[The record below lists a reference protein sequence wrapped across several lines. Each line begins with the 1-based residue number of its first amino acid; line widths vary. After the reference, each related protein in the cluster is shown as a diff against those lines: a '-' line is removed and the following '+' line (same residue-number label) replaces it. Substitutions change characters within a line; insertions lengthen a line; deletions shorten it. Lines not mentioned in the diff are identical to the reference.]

1 MLFDNKNAVTEFYP
15 TFLKE
20 DRSFLRKIYE
30 MLSNAE
36 SHVYIVC
43 PWITLGEELVVPL
56 ENALTNNLN
65 FELYLITKLLKE
77 DVYNRIQQL
86 EDIEKWMDILK
97 GQMHVKYNNNVH
109 SKMIIVDGNEVIVG
123 SSNLTGSGL
132 GSSRDYEGV
141 PQIESNIYTTN
152 KQAVQEATDFFS
164 KIWYHKGSKDY
175 DNEKYVLS
183 CKSHNLSGIFQKYK
197 NDFWKIAKQEGIYVE
212 NDKISFKGIIAYL
225 DKNKAYITG
234 KNRKD
239 IAISISNDG
248 YIFKNRKIGDEIF
261 IRGNIHADDL
271 DEFQV
276 TLDSSFKRKI
286 EEQSTPSKKSKLSN
300 LKPGLRYI
308 SLNAVVA
315 NINKPFKLETKYGE
329 KYLTL
334 IELQDESGRIV
345 FELWGDTPN
354 NPLKVGKKIE
364 IINAYTKDY
373 DGNIRLALH
382 KNGEINHRS

>member
-109 SKMIIVDGNEVIVG
+109 SKMIIVDGSEVIVG

-141 PQIESNIYTTN
+141 PQIESNIYTTD
-152 KQAVQEATDFFS
+152 KQAVQEATDFSAKFGTIKVPKITIMKNTFYPVNPIIFLGFS
-164 KIWYHKGSKDY
+164 KNIKMISG
-175 DNEKYVLS
+175 
-183 CKSHNLSGIFQKYK
+183 KSQ
-197 NDFWKIAKQEGIYVE
+197 
-212 NDKISFKGIIAYL
+212 
-225 DKNKAYITG
+225 NK
-234 KNRKD
+234 K
-239 IAISISNDG
+239 
-248 YIFKNRKIGDEIF
+248 
-261 IRGNIHADDL
+261 
-271 DEFQV
+271 EFM
-276 TLDSSFKRKI
+276 
-286 EEQSTPSKKSKLSN
+286 
-300 LKPGLRYI
+300 
-308 SLNAVVA
+308 
-315 NINKPFKLETKYGE
+315 
-329 KYLTL
+329 
-334 IELQDESGRIV
+334 
-345 FELWGDTPN
+345 
-354 NPLKVGKKIE
+354 
-364 IINAYTKDY
+364 
-373 DGNIRLALH
+373 
-382 KNGEINHRS
+382 